1 MMRIAIA
8 GAGGFAQILAQQ
20 ISQTAHA
27 LLVISRRVES
37 PSAPSI
43 LAPWGNG
50 PLTILQP
57 HPELEEYC
65 PGCQVAVVDYA
76 DVEDLRYTLRGVDLL
91 ISTIAG
97 NEQLNLIDAARKA
110 RVGVFV
116 PSEFEGD
123 LSHRPAND
131 PLDRGSHSAL
141 DLLERWSHSKS
152 HNMRYTV
159 FSCGLFMERFGP
171 GGMQTYQMGAG
182 CGIQGPDDYL
192 VNIQEARA
200 EIVPLNS
207 SGRPVQVSLTSV
219 YDVARFITSAI
230 ELGLENWPKEF
241 RMRGDSMT
249 VQELVRTC
257 SNVRGGWLS
266 PMTPLLTPFARSWL
280 TARSPSHSPFQRY
293 QPSLPGRRSTGRSL
307 PAVWGLGTVVLLP
320 EAPADGQWEVSRPPS
335 QPQRRREPERGDP
348 GAAHAVQHLVGE
360 GLGACGVI

>member
-1 MMRIAIA
+1 MKQRASRPSMMRIAIA

-20 ISQTAHA
+20 INQTAHA
-27 LLVISRRVES
+27 LLVISRR
-37 PSAPSI
+37 
-43 LAPWGNG
+43 
-50 PLTILQP
+50 P

-123 LSHRPAND
+123 LSHRPPND

-141 DLLERWSHSKS
+141 DLLERWSQSRSHS
-152 HNMRYTV
+152 MRYTV
-159 FSCGLFMERFGP
+159 FSCGIFMERFGP
-171 GGMQTYQMGAG
+171 GGLQTYHIGAG

-200 EIVPLNS
+200 EIVPINL
-207 SGRPVQVSLTSV
+207 SGRPAQVSLTSV
-219 YDVARFITSAI
+219 YDVAQFVTAAI

-257 SNVRGGWLS
+257 SDVRGVPFSLISRPYQDAEAQAEASQQCGDWAQWYYYQRLLQTANGRYHVRQVNLNDLVNQNETTQVQPMRFSTWLE
-266 PMTPLLTPFARSWL
+266 R
-280 TARSPSHSPFQRY
+280 
-293 QPSLPGRRSTGRSL
+293 
-307 PAVWGLGTVVLLP
+307 VWGP
-320 EAPADGQWEVSRPPS
+320 EM
-335 QPQRRREPERGDP
+335 
-348 GAAHAVQHLVGE
+348 
-360 GLGACGVI
+360 